1 MNTYCYL
8 LKCVDGSFY
17 CGWTVDPARRLWQH
31 QSGKGSRYTRSRLP
45 VQLVYCEQFQDR
57 EQAMR
62 RETEI
67 KKMTHAQKFDLGVRT
82 YDD

>member
-8 LKCVDGSFY
+8 LKCADGSFY
-17 CGWTVDPARRLWQH
+17 CGWTVDPARRLRQH
-31 QSGKGSRYTRSRLP
+31 QCGKGSRYTRSRLP

-62 RETEI
+62 REREI
-67 KKMTHAQKFDLGVRT
+67 KKMSHVKKFNLGVGA
-82 YDD
+82 DDD